1 MCDFDGS
8 WKKKAKALQAE
19 LDQLKIPFP
28 EPAGTIGIKAYRDIC
43 QAAALYKDDISEV
56 YIPDINNKVY
66 NKQDMINYLGLDE
79 TDKIVYV
86 PETMDCD
93 DSAAILFGKGVPE
106 IWTDDHAINYF
117 ITLEGVLY
125 YVEPQ
130 TDIISVN
137 LVGLHIRFFLGR

>member
-66 NKQDMINYLGLDE
+66 NKQDIVDFLGLDE

-93 DSAAILFGKGVPE
+93 DYAPPLYAKGLSM
-106 IWTDDHAINYF
+106 IWTDDHTINYF